1 MVKKIYFWAC
11 DYSSNSGEGILGRS
25 YIRYISKNNKSI
37 KLININRSS
46 KFQKNKFKKNSQIYK
61 SVIHKYIYPLIG
73 LIYLWKLYFQSKNV
87 LFLNYT
93 PLWNFLIFIFLPPNS
108 KIGPI
113 TGTIIKTK
121 YSFLINLCERVSL
134 LVIKL
139 RFKKIIFSNNFYR
152 FKYKLRGKKFEFNF
166 ILKDYRKNST
176 KCKKLYDF
184 VIYYRNLSV
193 QYNNYIFKLIYRLKK
208 DFKIAV
214 IGDKIQIKNL
224 KNFGL
229 VDRNRAK
236 QIISN
241 SSFAINNP
249 ENLYSY
255 FFQDCMSY
263 GLIIFYN
270 KVFKKYNIFKNKKLI
285 SISNYDVVIDYNRI
299 RAKILSY
306 KKF

>member
-1 MVKKIYFWAC
+1 MAKKIYFWAC

-25 YIRYISKNNKSI
+25 YIRYIRKTNKNI
-37 KLININRSS
+37 KLINVNSSS

-139 RFKKIIFSNNFYR
+139 RLKKIIFSNNFYR

-166 ILKDYRKNST
+166 ILKDYRSNLKRN
-176 KCKKLYDF
+176 KKIYDF
-184 VIYYRNLSV
+184 VIYYRNLSIK
-193 QYNNYIFKLIYRLKK
+193 YNNYIYKLIYLLKQN
-208 DFKIAV
+208 FKIV
-214 IGDKIQIKNL
+214 IIGDKVKIKNL
-224 KNFGL
+224 KNFGF
-229 VDRNRAK
+229 VNRKQAR

-241 SSFAINNP
+241 SSYAVNNP

-263 GLIIFYN
+263 DLKIFFN
-270 KVFKKYNIFKNKKLI
+270 AIFKKYNII
-285 SISNYDVVIDYNRI
+285 
-299 RAKILSY
+299 
-306 KKF
+306 